1 MEPNFFGEY
10 DAQHGVEFEPTPA
23 LQSPVVSYNLDKP
36 MSYAD
41 FRNLPDHAKTEYLA
55 KLKKVYGA
63 GVRQIAEMFRMTI
76 EDTSYVMIAHNV
88 SPKGKRSADGDRL
101 WKAFLGDFV
110 PPEHPV
116 AVQEQKPATEPD
128 DEVIQPPVCGPGDP
142 EPEAVNPVEAEPD
155 PRPAPPKPKQVSTT
169 IRAFTVDICGPVDAV
184 IRRLTTFAALVG
196 NLDVRITLS
205 IDEGDAS

>member
-1 MEPNFFGEY
+1 METNFFGEY
-10 DAQHGVEFEPTPA
+10 DAQLGVEFEPTPA

-63 GVRQIAEMFRMTI
+63 GVRQIAEMFRMTV

-116 AVQEQKPATEPD
+116 AVQEPKPATEPD
-128 DEVIQPPVCGPGDP
+128 DEVIQLPVCGPGDP
-142 EPEAVNPVEAEPD
+142 EPESVNPVEAEPD
-155 PRPAPPKPKQVSTT
+155 PQPPPPKPKEVSTT

-196 NLDVRITLS
+196 PLDVRITLS
-205 IDEGDAS
+205 IDEGES

>member
-1 MEPNFFGEY
+1 METNFFGEY
-10 DAQHGVEFEPTPA
+10 NAQLGVEFEPTPA

-63 GVRQIAEMFRMTI
+63 GVRQIAEMFRMTV

-116 AVQEQKPATEPD
+116 AVQEPKPATEPD
-128 DEVIQPPVCGPGDP
+128 DEVIQLPVCGPGDP
-142 EPEAVNPVEAEPD
+142 EPESVNPVEAEPD
-155 PRPAPPKPKQVSTT
+155 PQPPPPKPKEVSTT

-196 NLDVRITLS
+196 PLDVRIMLS
-205 IDEGDAS
+205 IDEDES